1 MSQANIYEQFM
12 LELINAERSKT
23 GAQPLAFN
31 GDLNESSETHSSW
44 MISTDT
50 FSHTGAGG
58 SSPGDRMTAAGYN
71 FSGSWTWGENIAWM
85 STRAPSGLADEVQQL
100 HTMLMNS
107 SGHRANILNDS
118 FQEIGVGFEVG
129 EFQNFEGAFATQNF
143 ARTASNA
150 FLTGVAFDDQDS
162 DRFYDINEGLGNI
175 TITAKNNAT
184 GVVNTTSTNQ
194 AGGYT
199 LELTAGNYTVSF
211 GGTGGTGIPTTSQ
224 VVNIGSRNLKLDLI
238 DPAASNNDSA
248 PQPELDPAPQP
259 TPEPAPEPSPEP
271 APELNTITG
280 TSRSDILTGTANNDE
295 ILGFRGNDIMFGD
308 AGNDVIKG
316 GRGTD
321 LLFGGEDA
329 DTLTGG
335 SGRDYF
341 ILNAPFIDAVDVI
354 TDFKH
359 GYDKIILD
367 DAIFSTLNNGRLN
380 ANAFTT
386 GTEARDATDMIIYD
400 TESGALYYDTDATGV
415 TEAVQFAQLSPE
427 LNLTYVDFFVI

>member
-12 LELINAERSKT
+12 LELINAERSKI

-31 GDLNESSETHSSW
+31 GDLNESSEIHSSW

-85 STRAPSGLADEVQQL
+85 STRAPTGLADEVQQL

-118 FQEIGVGFEVG
+118 FREIGVGFEVG

-184 GVVNTTSTNQ
+184 GVVSTTSTNQ
-194 AGGYT
+194 AGGYA
-199 LELTAGNYTVSF
+199 LELTAGNFTVSF
-211 GGTGGTGIPTTSQ
+211 SGTGISTTSQ

-238 DPAASNNDSA
+238 DPAASNNDPA
-248 PQPELDPAPQP
+248 PQPETDPAPQP
-259 TPEPAPEPSPEP
+259 TPEPAPKPIPEP
-271 APELNTITG
+271 APELNAITG
-280 TSRSDILTGTANNDE
+280 TSRSDRLTGTTGNDE
-295 ILGFRGNDIMFGD
+295 ILGFRGDDIMFGH

-321 LLFGGEDA
+321 FLFGGEDA
-329 DTLTGG
+329 DMLTGG

-341 ILNAPFIDAVDVI
+341 ILDAPFADAVDTI

-359 GYDKIILD
+359 AYDKIILE
-367 DAIFSTLNNGRLN
+367 DAIFTNLNSGGLS
-380 ANAFTT
+380 ASVFTT
-386 GTEARDATDMIIYD
+386 GTKAQDTTDMIIYD
-400 TESGALYYDTDATGV
+400 PESGALYYDTDATGV
-415 TEAVQFAQLSPE
+415 TEAVQFAQLSSG